1 MRPDP
6 APPAPTYFAHGR
18 ILNAASRCSK
28 ICATQPADRG
38 ERLGCGSEADRF
50 RVEFRHRTLVE
61 CFAARETLHFRY
73 QSVVGASVGKTD
85 PDVSTRPDPMP

>member
-1 MRPDP
+1 M
-6 APPAPTYFAHGR
+6 
-18 ILNAASRCSK
+18 
-28 ICATQPADRG
+28 
-38 ERLGCGSEADRF
+38 RLGSF

-73 QSVVGASVGKTD
+73 QSVVGASAGKTD